1 MDSSGGRR
9 DAIVMY
15 PCPPG
20 YCGCVAITEGNSV
33 QCRPVFNSLAPD
45 LQCSCDRYGMP
56 NPDTN
61 GVEESVLY
69 SEVSSFLNACKSDTW
84 CGKGVLFREMY
95 HFSNRGVPPYYTSMT
110 VLLDPKC

>member
-20 YCGCVAITEGNSV
+20 YCRCVAITEGNSV
-33 QCRPVFNSLAPD
+33 KCRPVFNSLAPD
-45 LQCSCDRYGMP
+45 LQCSCDRYGTQWNFS

-61 GVEESVLY
+61 GVEESVLI
-69 SEVSSFLNACKSDTW
+69 SEASSFQRL
-84 CGKGVLFREMY
+84 
-95 HFSNRGVPPYYTSMT
+95 
-110 VLLDPKC
+110 KCMQE